1 MLLFLLL
8 LLKEAIEKRYG
19 VTSSSVRV
27 YFHYVP
33 SYYHLHVHF
42 THVNYDTPGTVV
54 GKAHL
59 LYDVIDSL
67 RLMSD
72 FYQRKT
78 LTCILRENDELCEIY
93 LKSGRTLTQ

>member
-1 MLLFLLL
+1 V
-8 LLKEAIEKRYG
+8 K
-19 VTSSSVRV
+19 SCSVRV
-27 YFHYVP
+27 YFHYAP

-42 THVNYDTPGTVV
+42 THLNYDAPGTVV

-59 LYDVIDSL
+59 LNDVLDNL

-78 LTCILRENDELCEIY
+78 LTCILRENEEMCDMY
-93 LKSGRTLTQ
+93 RKSGRLLQQ